1 MNDNGQAFIELEDI
15 SKAYIMGDVK
25 VAALSGVSLQF
36 ARGEYAAVMGPSG
49 SGKSTI
55 LNILGGLDVATSG
68 KYLLEGVEMTRLP
81 DAELA
86 RIRCR
91 HFGFVF
97 QSYNLFPELTAIE
110 NVIMPM
116 TYARVAPAERVKRA
130 AGLLDSL
137 GMGHRLRHLP
147 SQLSGGEQQ
156 RVAIAR
162 ALANEPDVIFAD
174 EPTGNLATKQGQEIL
189 DILDGLNARGVTIV
203 MVTHDEKVA
212 SRARRV
218 ITMRDGQIDSDQ
230 RVEVSV
236 SASASASA

>member
-15 SKAYIMGDVK
+15 SKVYIMGDVR
-25 VAALSGVSLQF
+25 VAALSGVSLQI

-55 LNILGGLDVATSG
+55 LNILGALDVATSG

-130 AGLLDSL
+130 AELLNSL

-236 SASASASA
+236 SVSASASA

>member
-162 ALANEPDVIFAD
+162 ALANNPNVIFAD

-189 DILDGLNARGVTIV
+189 DILDELNTRHVTIV

-212 SRARRV
+212 SRARRI
-218 ITMRDGQIDSDQ
+218 ITMRDGQVDSDQ
-230 RVEVSV
+230 RAA
-236 SASASASA
+236 ASASA

>member
-130 AGLLDSL
+130 AELLNSL

-162 ALANEPDVIFAD
+162 ALANDPDVIFAD

-212 SRARRV
+212 SRARRI
-218 ITMRDGQIDSDQ
+218 ITMRDGQVDSDQ
-230 RVEVSV
+230 RAA
-236 SASASASA
+236 ASASA

>member
-1 MNDNGQAFIELEDI
+1 
-15 SKAYIMGDVK
+15 
-25 VAALSGVSLQF
+25 
-36 ARGEYAAVMGPSG
+36 MGPSG

-55 LNILGGLDVATSG
+55 LNILGALDVATSG

-212 SRARRV
+212 SRARRI
-218 ITMRDGQIDSDQ
+218 ITMRDGQVDSDQ
-230 RVEVSV
+230 RAA
-236 SASASASA
+236 ASASA

>member
-1 MNDNGQAFIELEDI
+1 MNGNGQAFIELEDI

-116 TYARVAPAERVKRA
+116 TYARVAPAERVRRA
-130 AGLLDSL
+130 AELLDSL

-162 ALANEPDVIFAD
+162 ALANDPDVIFAD

-189 DILDGLNARGVTIV
+189 DVLDGLNTRGVTIV

-212 SRARRV
+212 ARASRV

-230 RVEVSV
+230 RAAT

>member
-25 VAALSGVSLQF
+25 VAALSGVSLQL

-130 AGLLDSL
+130 AELLNSL

-162 ALANEPDVIFAD
+162 ALANNPDVIFAD

-189 DILDGLNARGVTIV
+189 DILDELNTRHVTIV

-212 SRARRV
+212 SRARRI
-218 ITMRDGQIDSDQ
+218 ITMRDGQVDSDQ
-230 RVEVSV
+230 RAA
-236 SASASASA
+236 ASASA

>member
-15 SKAYIMGDVK
+15 SKVYLMGDVK
-25 VAALSGVSLQF
+25 VAALSGVSLQI

-116 TYARVAPAERVKRA
+116 TYARVAPAERVRRA
-130 AGLLDSL
+130 AELLDSL

-162 ALANEPDVIFAD
+162 ALANDPDVIFAD

-189 DILDGLNARGVTIV
+189 DVLDGLNTRGVTIV

-212 SRARRV
+212 ARASRV

-230 RVEVSV
+230 RAAT

>member
-15 SKAYIMGDVK
+15 SKVYMMGDVK
-25 VAALSGVSLQF
+25 VAALSGVSLEI

-49 SGKSTI
+49 SGKSTL
-55 LNILGGLDVATSG
+55 LNIVGGLDVATSG
-68 KYLLEGVEMTRLP
+68 KYLLEGVEVTRLP

-110 NVIMPM
+110 NVMMPM
-116 TYARVAPAERVKRA
+116 TYARVAPAEHVKRA
-130 AGLLDSL
+130 AELLDSL

-162 ALANEPDVIFAD
+162 ALANDPDVIFAD

-212 SRARRV
+212 ARASRV

-230 RVEVSV
+230 RAAT

>member
-15 SKAYIMGDVK
+15 SKVYIMGDVR
-25 VAALSGVSLQF
+25 VAALSGVSLQI

-55 LNILGGLDVATSG
+55 LNILGALDVATSG
-68 KYLLEGVEMTRLP
+68 KYLLEGAEMTRLP

-97 QSYNLFPELTAIE
+97 QSYNLFSELTAIE

-230 RVEVSV
+230 RVEMSVSV
-236 SASASASA
+236 SASASA

>member
-1 MNDNGQAFIELEDI
+1 MNDHGQAFIELERI
-15 SKAYIMGDVK
+15 SKIYMMGDVK
-25 VAALSGVSLQF
+25 VEALSGVSLRI

-49 SGKSTI
+49 SGKSTL
-55 LNILGGLDVATSG
+55 LNIVGGLDVATSG
-68 KYLLEGVEMTRLP
+68 KYLLEGVEVTRLP

-110 NVIMPM
+110 NVMMPM
-116 TYARVAPAERVKRA
+116 TYARIAPAERARRSAK
-130 AGLLDSL
+130 LLDSL

-147 SQLSGGEQQ
+147 NQLSGGEQQ

-162 ALANEPDVIFAD
+162 ALANDPDAVFAD

-189 DILDGLNARGVTIV
+189 DILGGLNRQGVTIV

-212 SRARRV
+212 ARASRV
-218 ITMRDGQIDSDQ
+218 ITMRDGQIEADWQ
-230 RVEVSV
+230 AAAAVGPQV
-236 SASASASA
+236 